1 LIAEQK
7 KLIRTS
13 ILNKR
18 NSLTQQEIKDAER
31 LIVNNLLKLNQF
43 IQSQNI
49 FCYVSFRS
57 EVPTEGIISHCQ
69 QQGKNV
75 YIPVCVNETKEMLI
89 SHYDDDVILA
99 ASKYGVQEPTK
110 ETIKIADRE
119 ILDIAIMPGAVF
131 DSKGYRVGYG
141 AGYYD
146 KFFAHAKNRIYK
158 VALAFSFQII
168 DEVPHDHFDIP
179 VDCIVTE
186 QGIIMCS
193 K

>member
-43 IQSQNI
+43 IQSQNV